1 MLLLSILINKKDCNF
16 LLSKNVHYMRIF
28 IFFLNFQKI
37 LFTLVFQSQIVKYFI
52 HCIGCIFLILGTKD
66 VIKTRLTSIHTEK
79 FTTAVIET
87 DFVSKDVLWLVSI
100 VKLLGYTLGISLL
113 IILGLVCLFLCKRR
127 RELKALN
134 ISQPIERDFRL
145 LNYFSNRNVDR
156 VASNI
161 NSRNNINIS
170 EVSQGHF
177 EISRVGRTDDR
188 SRKKFVGKSRNA
200 YVDQVS
206 QETGRHSPVELPAYL
221 EVLP

>member
-1 MLLLSILINKKDCNF
+1 MYFRNCK
-16 LLSKNVHYMRIF
+16 IF
-28 IFFLNFQKI
+28 YKLYTVYFF
-37 LFTLVFQSQIVKYFI
+37 
-52 HCIGCIFLILGTKD
+52 ILGTKG
-66 VIKTRLTSIHTEK
+66 VNKTRLTSIHTEK
-79 FTTAVIET
+79 LTTAFIET
-87 DFVSKDVLWLVSI
+87 DFVSKDALWLVSI

-127 RELKALN
+127 REFEALN
-134 ISQPIERDFRL
+134 ISQPNEQDFRL
-145 LNYFSNRNVDR
+145 LNYFNHRNVDC

>member
-1 MLLLSILINKKDCNF
+1 M
-16 LLSKNVHYMRIF
+16 Y
-28 IFFLNFQKI
+28 
-37 LFTLVFQSQIVKYFI
+37 
-52 HCIGCIFLILGTKD
+52 FLILGTKD

-87 DFVSKDVLWLVSI
+87 DFVSKDVLLLVSI

-145 LNYFSNRNVDR
+145 LNYFSNRIVDR

-161 NSRNNINIS
+161 NSRNDINIS
-170 EVSQGHF
+170 EVSHF

>member
-1 MLLLSILINKKDCNF
+1 M
-16 LLSKNVHYMRIF
+16 F
-28 IFFLNFQKI
+28 IICVFSFFFNFQKI

-52 HCIGCIFLILGTKD
+52 RCIGCIFLILGTKD

-87 DFVSKDVLWLVSI
+87 DFVSKDVLLLVSI

-127 RELKALN
+127 RELKSLN
-134 ISQPIERDFRL
+134 ISKPIERDFRL
-145 LNYFSNRNVDR
+145 LNYFSNRIVDR

-161 NSRNNINIS
+161 NSRNDINIS
-170 EVSQGHF
+170 EVSHF

-188 SRKKFVGKSRNA
+188 SRKKFGGKSRNA